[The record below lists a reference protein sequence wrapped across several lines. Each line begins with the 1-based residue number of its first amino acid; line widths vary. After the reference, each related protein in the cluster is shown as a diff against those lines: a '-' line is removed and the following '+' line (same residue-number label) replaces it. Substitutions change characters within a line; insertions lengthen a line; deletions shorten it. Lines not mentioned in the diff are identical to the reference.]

1 MALIL
6 ADRVLETAL
15 APGTSTVALLGATS
29 GFQSFS
35 TGIGASNTTYYVI
48 SDVTG
53 PNWEVGLGTLDATGL
68 VLTRTTVLSS
78 SNSGSLVNFTG
89 SVNVAAT
96 YPAENATLRSTVA
109 GTTFSGTN
117 VTGTLNTSGLSLSV
131 ASQTQ
136 QPMAYSA
143 ANGSN
148 TANTLIFAN
157 SNGVSFST
165 GTQGIYATV
174 ATNYQSQ
181 GAYLT
186 TAMQSNASS
195 AFAGT
200 GTTFAGTNISGSMTM
215 NTAGLNLA
223 LSAAAGGGGG
233 AVTISDWTPYQLAAS
248 STTSFA
254 QNTVHFAHL
263 LPQAYVAATAM
274 EMLWSFSH
282 SSTSNLAWT
291 NARTLSYGLYQ
302 ENTVGGGTAMSLM
315 FSSSFAMILSASSNL
330 SMGLTMSQ
338 GTNSQTYSTAAS
350 AITAFNQNQWKIM
363 SLPFA
368 TTLNPGNNP
377 YYFGYVMSTATT
389 GANVGVTHQ
398 YIMNNE
404 QSNASNGAWAV
415 TGFTASN
422 KSIIQEPYG
431 FIYSAT
437 SGGLGASYAYSD
449 MSINSNTQP
458 YMYLE
463 A

>member
-15 APGTSTVALLGATS
+15 TPGTSAVTLLGAVS

-35 TGIGASNTTYYVI
+35 AGIGASNTTYYVI

-68 VLTRTTVLSS
+68 ILTRTTVLSS
-78 SNSGSLVNFTG
+78 SNSGASVNFTG

-96 YPAENATLRSTVA
+96 YPAENATLRSTVV

-131 ASQTQ
+131 ASQTAYVFSNSNNVSFGTSNSTVTASASYPAQTQ

-223 LSAAAGGGGG
+223 LSAAAGGGAARVFGAPLRHRPGAAGQLRQDRPAGVYPAPAFARAAAADWRIVFGRVRAGVGG
-233 AVTISDWTPYQLAAS
+233 AVQSVDGGA
-248 STTSFA
+248 
-254 QNTVHFAHL
+254 VHRW
-263 LPQAYVAATAM
+263 QA
-274 EMLWSFSH
+274 
-282 SSTSNLAWT
+282 
-291 NARTLSYGLYQ
+291 
-302 ENTVGGGTAMSLM
+302 
-315 FSSSFAMILSASSNL
+315 
-330 SMGLTMSQ
+330 
-338 GTNSQTYSTAAS
+338 
-350 AITAFNQNQWKIM
+350 
-363 SLPFA
+363 
-368 TTLNPGNNP
+368 
-377 YYFGYVMSTATT
+377 
-389 GANVGVTHQ
+389 
-398 YIMNNE
+398 
-404 QSNASNGAWAV
+404 
-415 TGFTASN
+415 
-422 KSIIQEPYG
+422 
-431 FIYSAT
+431 
-437 SGGLGASYAYSD
+437 
-449 MSINSNTQP
+449 
-458 YMYLE
+458 E